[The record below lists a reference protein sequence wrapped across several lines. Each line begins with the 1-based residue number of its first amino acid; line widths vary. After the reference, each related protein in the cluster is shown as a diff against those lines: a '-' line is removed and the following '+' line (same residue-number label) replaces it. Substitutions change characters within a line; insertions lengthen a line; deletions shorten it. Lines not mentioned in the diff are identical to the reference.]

1 MATLKAPSNLTAAS
15 VPFPR
20 YVDVI
25 ELDDANAQSWTVPDG
40 VKFALISTDGSVYA
54 RAGGSAATVPA
65 ADIVDGTGS
74 LLIQSSAQFIVEDG
88 GTISFIRAG
97 SSTVLISIGC
107 YN

>member
-1 MATLKAPSNLTAAS
+1 MATLRAPSNLTSFS

-40 VKFALISTDGSVYA
+40 VKFAVFSADGSVYA
-54 RAGGSAATVPA
+54 RVGGTAAVPT
-65 ADIVDGTGS
+65 ADVTDGTGS
-74 LLIQSSAQFIVEDG
+74 LLIQSTAQFNVEDG
-88 GTISFIRAG
+88 GSVSFIRAG

-107 YN
+107 YS